1 MGYFRAS
8 FHNVGSMAFGV
19 IVRASLCMG
28 GSLSSF
34 YLLAANS
41 TLYALIITT
50 MDMFINILMP
60 QLRASVFEVLEVESI

>member
-1 MGYFRAS
+1 
-8 FHNVGSMAFGV
+8 MAFGV

-28 GSLSSF
+28 SSLYSF
-34 YLLAANS
+34 YLLATNS

-60 QLRASVFEVLEVESI
+60 QLRASVFEVLEVGSI